1 MIRGTDGRERDS
13 RASALSLP
21 FPFYRSVANPNNLRL
36 TGSIR
41 GLRNNPGNSLGEPR
55 SLISPRIPR
64 AKKTSA
70 NYNVRSIRRLYRI

>member
-1 MIRGTDGRERDS
+1 MV
-13 RASALSLP
+13 ASEILVRLSLP
-21 FPFYRSVANPNNLRL
+21 FPFYRSVANPNNLRP

-41 GLRNNPGNSLGEPR
+41 DVDLRNNPGNPLGEPR

-70 NYNVRSIRRLYRI
+70 DYNVRFVRRLYRI